1 MTTMTRWSLSLAL
14 VLSVGVGMAQAQEV
28 GTLVGFGAYGHGQ
41 INVPTGNFKA
51 IAAGGYHS
59 IAIREDGTLVGWGD
73 NTDGQINVPAGAFK
87 AVATSDYYYS
97 LGIREDGT
105 LVGWGNNDYGQIN
118 VPTGTFKAI
127 DAGLLHSI
135 GIRED
140 GTIAGW
146 GFGIGFGPIPTGTF
160 TAIDAGGY
168 HSLAIRE
175 VVLNVNDPPVCS
187 LGQPTPA
194 SLWPPTHTLAS
205 VGIVGVADP
214 DNDQITITVTG
225 VTQDEPVNGL
235 GDGDTSPDA
244 VLQGS
249 TALLRAE
256 RSGTGN
262 GRVYQLTFTAG
273 DNQGGSCI
281 GRVKVQVPHSRRG
294 TAVEDGQLYDSTLP

>member
-59 IAIREDGTLVGWGD
+59 IAIREDGTLVGWG
-73 NTDGQINVPAGAFK
+73 G
-87 AVATSDYYYS
+87 
-97 LGIREDGT
+97 
-105 LVGWGNNDYGQIN
+105 NDYGQIN